1 MTWLLSIPAFHN
13 RVLDTPDSRYVFL
26 GDDDEW
32 YELDD
37 SAVIY
42 VSGGG
47 TLMWDIVIG
56 AVRTFAT
63 VANRLSHSKTGGGVW
78 GMMPPA
84 AQWVAL
90 RSLMG
95 LAVLGSFSFLSLLLS
110 LSLFGPLQLANGLR
124 GAGLLGNWS
133 RRRRGTGT
141 GVGQYM
147 MIAIVVIG
155 SINTLIS
162 VYGTVEILTQRIL
175 KYVETQILEVNPE
188 DRRKA
193 KEERAEVW
201 WRRWIR
207 ERRYRSRNGW
217 EEVWARFLIRVR
229 IELRGMKRRWEVWK
243 DLMVH
248 GLDHEVDV
256 DERI

>member
-1 MTWLLSIPAFHN
+1 MTWLLSIPAISN
-13 RVLDTPDSRYVFL
+13 RVLDTPTSKYVFL

-47 TLMWDIVIG
+47 TLMWDIVVG

-63 VANRLSHSKTGGGVW
+63 VANRLSHARGGIW
-78 GMMPPA
+78 GKMPTSL
-84 AQWVAL
+84 QWLAL

-95 LAVLGSFSFLSLLLS
+95 IAVMGSFSFLSLLLS

-133 RRRRGTGT
+133 RRRRGAGT

-155 SINTLIS
+155 SLNTLLS
-162 VYGTVEILTQRIL
+162 VYGTVQVLTQRIL

-188 DRRKA
+188 DRR
-193 KEERAEVW
+193 RAREQKIEKW
-201 WRRWIR
+201 WRKWLR
-207 ERRYRSRNGW
+207 EKRYKSRSGW
-217 EEVWARFLIRVR
+217 EEVWARSLIRFR
-229 IELRGMKRRWEVWK
+229 IEMRGLKRRWDIWK
-243 DLMVH
+243 DRMVL
-248 GLDHEVDV
+248 GLDHEL